1 MKQNTGNFTVGED
14 LFNSTMEFGNLS
26 DVILKAVFPL
36 AQETSLER
44 SYFNELQKNMF
55 AVLNQIW
62 AYFTFDESYFGW
74 TYS

>member
-55 AVLNQIW
+55 AVLNQI
-62 AYFTFDESYFGW
+62 
-74 TYS
+74 